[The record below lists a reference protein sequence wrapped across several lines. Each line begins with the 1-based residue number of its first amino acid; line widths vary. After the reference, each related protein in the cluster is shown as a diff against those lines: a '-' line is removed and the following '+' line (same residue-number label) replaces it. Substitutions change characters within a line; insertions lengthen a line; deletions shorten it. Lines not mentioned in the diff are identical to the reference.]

1 MNETITNIDL
11 LNAATELGEAMQD
24 AEPLKQFRTARKK
37 FNNDQTTVKLYND
50 FSMMQREVQ
59 IAQQYGGDSGSEQYK
74 LTELQNKLF
83 ANKNFDDFIKA
94 QNNLLEFL
102 KEVNSQISTELPFD
116 FASLAKPAGS
126 SCCG

>member
-11 LNAATELGEAMQD
+11 LSAATELGEAMQD
-24 AEPLKQFRTARKK
+24 AEPLQNFRAARKN
-37 FNNDQTTVKLYND
+37 FNNDQTAVKLYND
-50 FSMMQREVQ
+50 FVVMQREVQ
-59 IAQQYGGDSGSEQYK
+59 IAQQYGGDSGTEQSK
-74 LTELQNKLF
+74 LTELQEKLF

-102 KEVNSQISTELPFD
+102 QEVNSQISAELPFD

>member
-11 LNAATELGEAMQD
+11 LSTATELGEAMQD
-24 AEPLKQFRTARKK
+24 AEPLQEFRAARKN
-37 FNNDQTTVKLYND
+37 FNNDQDAVKLYND
-50 FSMMQREVQ
+50 FVMMQREIQ
-59 IAQQYGGDSGSEQYK
+59 IANQYGGDSGAEQNK
-74 LTELQNKLF
+74 LTELERKLF
-83 ANKNFDDFIKA
+83 ANKNFDNFIKA

-102 KEVNSQISTELPFD
+102 QKVNSQISEELPFD